1 MRIGTLVQN
10 THNSKFGIIVGLDD
24 IRYSSLV
31 KVASDLGIGW
41 VHTRYLEVVCE

>member
-10 THNSKFGIIVGLDD
+10 THNSKFGIIVGLHG
-24 IRYSSLV
+24 IHHHSLV

-41 VHTRYLEVVCE
+41 VHTKYLEVICE